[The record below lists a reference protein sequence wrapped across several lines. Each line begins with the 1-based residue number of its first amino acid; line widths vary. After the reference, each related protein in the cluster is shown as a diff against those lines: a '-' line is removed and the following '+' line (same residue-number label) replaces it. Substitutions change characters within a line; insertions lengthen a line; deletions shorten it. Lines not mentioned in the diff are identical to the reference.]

1 MHLLL
6 INIINIIN
14 INLIKYII
22 NKWINLLYYFLIR
35 ILIRIIL

>member
-35 ILIRIIL
+35 IFIRIIL